1 MQCMQCTDPGEKF
14 PRVFLRM
21 SILSAN
27 AVMETEHFA
36 GETRK
41 TYEKAVIRCRL
52 VIFDVVLKAFSRTQK
67 QHIVTMSAA
76 IVRHQK
82 P

>member
-1 MQCMQCTDPGEKF
+1 
-14 PRVFLRM
+14 
-21 SILSAN
+21 
-27 AVMETEHFA
+27 METEHFA

-76 IVRHQK
+76 IVRRQK